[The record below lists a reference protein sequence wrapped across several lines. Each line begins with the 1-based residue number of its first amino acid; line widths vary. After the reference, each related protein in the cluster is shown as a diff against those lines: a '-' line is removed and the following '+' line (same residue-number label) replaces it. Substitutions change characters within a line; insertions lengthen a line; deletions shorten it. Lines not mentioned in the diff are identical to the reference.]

1 MSRNLRSGLMVAFAL
16 VTLCACAPATHFTW
30 GTYEDALYAYYK
42 SPTERGEYRDALI
55 AAIERGRTQMNVA
68 PGLLAELGY
77 LYLEDG
83 NRARA
88 QELFEEEMMLFP
100 ESRVF
105 LVRMMGN
112 SRARE
117 QSPQPGGT
125 S

>member
-1 MSRNLRSGLMVAFAL
+1 MRRNLRSGLVAFAL
-16 VTLCACAPATHFTW
+16 VTLSACAPATRFTW

-42 SPTERGEYRDALI
+42 NPSEREEYRDALI

-117 QSPQPGGT
+117 QSTQPGGT